1 MTTSGDFRRY
11 AQNSAAYD
19 LSFFEA
25 QRPRPAEQEERRKR
39 SIRVVEPKPLTGAQ
53 LRAEQKAC
61 TSFNIRVMCVVA
73 VCFAFLAASVA
84 MFAYTNQLTH
94 EVSSIEDDISYA
106 QAENTQLTSTLDS
119 MVSLSEIDDYAVN
132 VLGMTKVQASQVRYI
147 DGASFKQA
155 RDQQIEAP
163 RPSDILKN
171 KQVIS

>member
-11 AQNSAAYD
+11 TQNSAAYD

-25 QRPRPAEQEERRKR
+25 QRPRPVDERQKR
-39 SIRVVEPKPLTGAQ
+39 RRPIEVVEPKPLNRAQ
-53 LRAEQKAC
+53 LCAEQKAC
-61 TSFNIRVMCVVA
+61 TAFNIKVICVVA
-73 VCFAFLAASVA
+73 ICFALLTASVA

-94 EVSSIEDDISYA
+94 EVSSIEDEINYA
-106 QAENTQLTSTLDS
+106 KAENTQLTSTLDS

-132 VLGMTKVQASQVRYI
+132 QLGMTKVQANQVRYV
-147 DGASFKQA
+147 DVAAFKQA
-155 RDQQIEAP
+155 RDQKVQAP